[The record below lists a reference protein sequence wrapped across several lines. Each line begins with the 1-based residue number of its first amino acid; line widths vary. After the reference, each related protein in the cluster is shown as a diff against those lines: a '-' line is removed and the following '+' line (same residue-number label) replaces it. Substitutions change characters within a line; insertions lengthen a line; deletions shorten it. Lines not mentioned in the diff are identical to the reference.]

1 MSETKQA
8 PVDVSA
14 QVSAL
19 RQVLA
24 EEHAR
29 YEALLEQAREQ
40 GRLMTGHDL
49 DAIERSAQAMAQGL
63 AEAAGIRQR
72 REELTAELMRS
83 TGHRDL
89 RLSAWLATQPDI
101 VRTQLQDVIARVR
114 EAGARL
120 MEVNEKNRRL
130 ASFCLDLVE
139 EEAGVLRQSLL
150 EDPAGRYDRGARPA
164 SADGG
169 RMVQRQA

>member
-8 PVDVSA
+8 PLDVSA
-14 QVSAL
+14 QVTAL
-19 RQVLA
+19 RRMLVD
-24 EEHAR
+24 EHAL

-49 DAIERSAQAMAQGL
+49 EAIERSAREMAQGL

-72 REELTAELMRS
+72 REELTARLLRS
-83 TGHRDL
+83 TGHQDL
-89 RLSAWLATQPDI
+89 RLSAWLTTQSDS
-101 VRTQLQDVIARVR
+101 VRVQLQDVIDRVR
-114 EAGARL
+114 QAGARL

-139 EEAGVLRQSLL
+139 EEAGVLRRSLL

-169 RMVQRQA
+169 HMVRRQA